1 MDINLEAICGDAIIE
16 LKKIESNSVDLIV
29 TDPPYNLNKHYGNN
43 YDKFEFD
50 EYLNF
55 SREWIKEA
63 VRVLKPDGTMYVF
76 MGMKYISYIYNVLEK
91 EMEMY
96 FNSWITWYYTQG
108 IGKTKGYSPRHDDIL
123 MFTKDKKNTPA
134 ASATESL
141 TGILKDNP
149 DFDKAKL
156 EDLRERY
163 GPIDG

>member
-1 MDINLEAICGDAIIE
+1 M
-16 LKKIESNSVDLIV
+16 
-29 TDPPYNLNKHYGNN
+29 NKHYGNN

-96 FNSWITWYYTQG
+96 LIPGLLG
-108 IGKTKGYSPRHDDIL
+108 I
-123 MFTKDKKNTPA
+123 
-134 ASATESL
+134 
-141 TGILKDNP
+141 ILK
-149 DFDKAKL
+149 
-156 EDLRERY
+156 E
-163 GPIDG
+163 

>member
-1 MDINLEAICGDAIIE
+1 MIVGCGDLTILLVGLGFHCFL
-16 LKKIESNSVDLIV
+16 LKCKEKLRHSLGRPSRSDFVQ
-29 TDPPYNLNKHYGNN
+29 
-43 YDKFEFD
+43 FEFD

-91 EMEMY
+91 EIEMY

-123 MFTKDKKNTPA
+123 MFTKDKKRFKFNLDEIRAVSYTHPTLPTIC
-134 ASATESL
+134 SV
-141 TGILKDNP
+141 
-149 DFDKAKL
+149 
-156 EDLRERY
+156 
-163 GPIDG
+163 

>member
-63 VRVLKPDGTMYVF
+63 V
-76 MGMKYISYIYNVLEK
+76 K
-91 EMEMY
+91 EY
-96 FNSWITWYYTQG
+96 
-108 IGKTKGYSPRHDDIL
+108 
-123 MFTKDKKNTPA
+123 
-134 ASATESL
+134 
-141 TGILKDNP
+141 
-149 DFDKAKL
+149 
-156 EDLRERY
+156 
-163 GPIDG
+163 